1 MYELVVQSKQIQE
14 IPMLMPKNVELWNL
28 APAEQMKIRE
38 AFSQGELYV
47 RKDSPEG
54 ERLPV
59 VKLWPDPHN
68 PARITLFLK

>member
-1 MYELVVQSKQIQE
+1 MHELVVQSKQIQE

-28 APAEQMKIRE
+28 APAEQLKIRE

-47 RKDSPEG
+47 RK
-54 ERLPV
+54 V